1 MRVRL
6 RAAGLGIAVATLLLA
21 TVAKGQ
27 NPETMDPEQGAAKGK
42 QIIGQLIE
50 ALGGPLYLSVNSLG
64 CEGRIA
70 QFGHSGDLTGF
81 VTFKDYWGYPDKKR
95 TDAGKKGNIIDLY
108 AGDQGWTLDR
118 GGVSE
123 EPATAVSDFQ
133 AMLKRDVNNLL
144 RSRIHEEGMSIRFGG
159 IGVVDLHQVDWVEIE
174 DPEERVFRLAVE
186 HSSHL
191 LVRSM
196 VVTKDEDTGTRRE
209 DVTMYTNYQFKDGVQ
224 LPMQVSR
231 ERDGRRVYQ
240 VFYEGCQLNPPLPPD
255 FFTKAA
261 LERRFS
267 EVGGKAAKDK
277 K

>member
-1 MRVRL
+1 VRVRL
-6 RAAGLGIAVATLLLA
+6 RGAAFWLAIATLLA
-21 TVAKGQ
+21 VTAARGQ
-27 NPETMDPEQGAAKGK
+27 NPDTMDPEQSAAKGK
-42 QIIGQLIE
+42 QIIGQLID

-108 AGDQGWTLDR
+108 VGDQGWTLDR
-118 GGVSE
+118 SGVSE

-144 RSRIHEEGMSIRFGG
+144 RSRIHEEGIAIRFGG

-174 DPEERVFRLAVE
+174 DHEERVFRLAVD

-191 LVRSM
+191 LVRSV
-196 VVTKDEDTGTRRE
+196 VVTKDDHTGTRRE
-209 DVTMYTNYQFKDGVQ
+209 YLPMYTTD
-224 LPMQVSR
+224 
-231 ERDGRRVYQ
+231 
-240 VFYEGCQLNPPLPPD
+240 
-255 FFTKAA
+255 
-261 LERRFS
+261 
-267 EVGGKAAKDK
+267 
-277 K
+277 

>member
-1 MRVRL
+1 VRVRL
-6 RAAGLGIAVATLLLA
+6 REAGLWFAIATLLL
-21 TVAKGQ
+21 VPGAKAQ
-27 NPETMDPEQGAAKGK
+27 NPDTMDPDESAAKGK
-42 QIIGQLIE
+42 KIISQLI
-50 ALGGPLYLSVNSLG
+50 AGLGGPLYLNVSALE

-70 QFGHSGDLTGF
+70 QFGHNGDLTGF
-81 VTFKDYWGYPDKKR
+81 VNFKDYWGYPDKKR

-108 AGDQGWTLDR
+108 VGDQGWTLDR

-144 RSRIHEEGMSIRFGG
+144 RHRIHEEGMAVRFGG
-159 IGVVDLHQVDWVEIE
+159 IGVVDLHQVDWVEIQ
-174 DPEERVFRLAVE
+174 DQEERTFRLAVDQ
-186 HSSHL
+186 SSHL
-191 LVRSM
+191 LVRSV

-209 DVTMYTNYQFKDGVQ
+209 DVTVYSNYQFKDGVQ
-224 LPMQVSR
+224 LPMQVTR

-255 FFTKAA
+255 FFTRAA
-261 LERRFS
+261 LEKRYS
-267 EVGGKAAKDK
+267 EVGGKGK